1 VKFAAIELPGTFFL
15 GHHRLARLAGYV
27 KNFNREQHDEELMKI
42 SDAETVE
49 NLCWGLSFF
58 GTGGGGRIEAGLDM
72 LMPAVKAGRS
82 LTLVGPHELAD
93 ETWTCWAIIVG
104 GRDPDEPPPAE
115 ELARY
120 GLAHETFP
128 TIVPRLVEAVRE
140 LNAHA
145 GVKVGALVSLEL
157 SSAATAATILTGLE
171 LGIPTLDGDY
181 VGRAIPEL
189 ELTKMELLGKPPTP
203 VVMVDR
209 WGNKV
214 RITDAV
220 GAAIVDRLGRMV
232 SRAAYGR
239 GIATVGHLV
248 RLRDA
253 RPALVRGSL
262 LKAIEAG
269 AALRIG
275 AATAANDR
283 LAPLRKV
290 TGGHVLF
297 TGETT
302 AIDWRSMEPYA
313 FRELDYH
320 FRGTGEWAGSEFR
333 IWVKNEHHAIWRDGA
348 VIATSPDIISVLDPQ
363 TNRPL
368 MTIGDVTV
376 GQPVVAYAMRA
387 LDPVWHTPAGEALL
401 GPRHFGLDFDAV
413 PLSA

>member
-1 VKFAAIELPGTFFL
+1 M
-15 GHHRLARLAGYV
+15 
-27 KNFNREQHDEELMKI
+27 DI

-49 NLCWGLSFF
+49 NLCWGLAFF

-72 LMPAVKAGRS
+72 LLPAVKAGRR
-82 LTLVGPHELAD
+82 LRLMNAQQLPD
-93 ETWTCWAIIVG
+93 EAWTCWAIIVG
-104 GRDPDEPPPAE
+104 GRDPDEPPPAD
-115 ELARY
+115 ELARFA
-120 GLAHETFP
+120 LTEEVFP

-140 LNAHA
+140 LSAHA
-145 GVKVGALVSLEL
+145 GVSVDALVSLEL

-189 ELTKMELLGKPPTP
+189 ELTKLQLLGKAPTP

-220 GAAIVDRLGRMV
+220 GAAMVDRLGRMI

-239 GIATVGHLV
+239 GIATVGHLLQV
-248 RLRDA
+248 RDA
-253 RPALVRGSL
+253 RPALVSGSV
-262 LKAIEAG
+262 LKAIEVG
-269 AALRIG
+269 AALRAG
-275 AATAANDR
+275 VAADNT
-283 LAPLRKV
+283 LGPLNKV

-297 TGETT
+297 AGET
-302 AIDWRSMEPYA
+302 IGVEWRSMEPYA
-313 FRELDYH
+313 FRELDYVM
-320 FRGTGEWAGSEFR
+320 RGTGEWAGSEFR
-333 IWVKNEHHAIWRDGA
+333 IWIKNEHHAVWRDGT

-376 GQPVVAYAMRA
+376 GRSVVVYAMRA
-387 LDPVWHTPAGEALL
+387 LDPVWHTSRGEALL
-401 GPRHFGLDFDAV
+401 GPRNFGLDFDAV
-413 PLSA
+413 PVA